1 MQVAVR
7 IQIRQDP
14 GVGAGGKLERVEG
27 GLGADAALHRTS
39 FFGLQIP
46 LHACFKACMIML
58 LESPRLVQALTQH
71 AFGNYEENEPLD
83 LSLKCLHLRCH
94 GAYNTTEHMSI
105 GSLI

>member
-1 MQVAVR
+1 MQVAVP

-46 LHACFKACMIML
+46 LHAFCKPEVICEIHV
-58 LESPRLVQALTQH
+58 SKLV
-71 AFGNYEENEPLD
+71 
-83 LSLKCLHLRCH
+83 
-94 GAYNTTEHMSI
+94 
-105 GSLI
+105 